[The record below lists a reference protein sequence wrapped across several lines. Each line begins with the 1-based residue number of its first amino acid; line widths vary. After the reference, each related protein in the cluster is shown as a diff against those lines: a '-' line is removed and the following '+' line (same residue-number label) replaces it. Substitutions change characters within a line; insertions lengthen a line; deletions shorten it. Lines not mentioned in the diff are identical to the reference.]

1 MKYLTGKKRNK
12 IESKRLG
19 YIMTIPATIL
29 ILLVSIYPLING
41 IILSL
46 KKYNV
51 LHPDRQKF
59 IGLEN
64 FVELFHDSD
73 FIGVLGYTFFY
84 TIVTVISSYLF
95 GLILALLINQRKFR
109 GKGIY
114 RTLALIPWAIAPS
127 VANVCWRLLFNDR
140 VGVINTFLTKIGI
153 IDDPILF
160 LADGDVAKYTVIF
173 TDFWRDFPF
182 MMIVLLAA
190 MSSISRDLYE
200 SAYIDGAGFWSSFR
214 YITMPMIKGVSG
226 ICTILMFIWVFNRFD
241 NIYLLT
247 GGGPNKATYTL
258 PILSYYTG
266 FMRGNLGE
274 ASAMAVV
281 MLIVMTIVA
290 IIYLRI
296 MKSEDT
302 V

>member
-84 TIVTVISSYLF
+84 TICYS
-95 GLILALLINQRKFR
+95 N
-109 GKGIY
+109 
-114 RTLALIPWAIAPS
+114 
-127 VANVCWRLLFNDR
+127 
-140 VGVINTFLTKIGI
+140 
-153 IDDPILF
+153 LF
-160 LADGDVAKYTVIF
+160 LFVWAYTCFAD
-173 TDFWRDFPF
+173 
-182 MMIVLLAA
+182 
-190 MSSISRDLYE
+190 
-200 SAYIDGAGFWSSFR
+200 
-214 YITMPMIKGVSG
+214 
-226 ICTILMFIWVFNRFD
+226 
-241 NIYLLT
+241 
-247 GGGPNKATYTL
+247 
-258 PILSYYTG
+258 
-266 FMRGNLGE
+266 
-274 ASAMAVV
+274 
-281 MLIVMTIVA
+281 
-290 IIYLRI
+290 
-296 MKSEDT
+296 
-302 V
+302 

>member
-1 MKYLTGKKRNK
+1 MKKKRK
-12 IESKRLG
+12 IESNRLG
-19 YIMTIPATIL
+19 YVMTIPATLL
-29 ILLVSIYPLING
+29 ILLVDIYPLMNG
-41 IILSL
+41 VTLSL
-46 KKYNV
+46 QKYN
-51 LHPDRQKF
+51 LQHPKNRRF

-64 FVELFHDSD
+64 YANLFQDSE
-73 FIGVLGYTFFY
+73 FLGVLGYTFFY
-84 TIVTVISSYLF
+84 TFVTVITAYLF
-95 GLILALLINQRKFR
+95 GLVLALIMNRKMPGR
-109 GKGIY
+109 GIY

-140 VGVINTFLTKIGI
+140 VGLVNIFLMKTGLIEE
-153 IDDPILF
+153 PILF
-160 LADGDVAKYTVIF
+160 LAKGEIAKLTVIF

-190 MSSISRDLYE
+190 MSSIPKDLYE

-214 YITMPMIKGVSG
+214 YITMPMIKGVSA
-226 ICTILMFIWVFNRFD
+226 ISTILMFIWVFNRFD

-258 PILSYYTG
+258 PIMSYFTA
-266 FMRGNLGE
+266 FMRGDMGK

-290 IIYLRI
+290 VIYLRV
-296 MKSEDT
+296 MKSE
-302 V
+302 VEQ